1 MKRSAIYIGV
11 LLAICQLVPVG
22 MSAEQRCDAN
32 MTEGKSVETVQHSVY
47 QGFSGGMM
55 VHLGYLYGSN
65 DKAPVTMNG
74 GTMGIGGAARVHL
87 WNHLR
92 IGGEGF
98 VSTLPAWMSSVQTPS
113 QAPDMPANTPHTLQP
128 GSYVRNGWGGILAD
142 AYWQCGKVFP
152 FLGATVGGGAQR
164 ALYIAEGSQTDWQEE
179 PRVLFHRQTY
189 FMLDPFVGMEIAVS
203 AHMHL
208 TLRADYVLPIQR
220 TGLLAPH
227 GPRIYIG
234 MMFCH

>member
-1 MKRSAIYIGV
+1 
-11 LLAICQLVPVG
+11 
-22 MSAEQRCDAN
+22 
-32 MTEGKSVETVQHSVY
+32 
-47 QGFSGGMM
+47 MM

-65 DKAPVTMNG
+65 SKAPMTMNG

-92 IGGEGF
+92 IGGEGY
-98 VSTLPAWMSSVQTPS
+98 VSTLPVWM
-113 QAPDMPANTPHTLQP
+113 
-128 GSYVRNGWGGILAD
+128 AD

-152 FLGATVGGGAQR
+152 FLGATIGGGAQR

-179 PRVLFHRQTY
+179 PRALFRRQTY
-189 FMLDPFVGMEIAVS
+189 FMLDPFIGIEVAVS

>member
-1 MKRSAIYIGV
+1 MAVIARLSLRITHCALRITHFPLRIV
-11 LLAICQLVPVG
+11 HCAFLLLCVAH
-22 MSAEQRCDAN
+22 STAE
-32 MTEGKSVETVQHSVY
+32 VY
-47 QGFSGGMM
+47 RGFSGGMM

-65 DKAPVTMNG
+65 SEAPVTMNG

-87 WNHLR
+87 REHLR
-92 IGGEGF
+92 IGGEGY
-98 VSTLPAWMSSVQTPS
+98 VSTLPVWMSRQSGY
-113 QAPDMPANTPHTLQP
+113 LQP

-179 PRVLFHRQTY
+179 SHALFHRQTY
-189 FMLDPFVGMEIAVS
+189 FMLDPFIGIEVAVS

>member
-65 DKAPVTMNG
+65 SEAPMTMNG

-87 WNHLR
+87 WKHLR
-92 IGGEGF
+92 IGGEGY
-98 VSTLPAWMSSVQTPS
+98 VSTLPVWM
-113 QAPDMPANTPHTLQP
+113 AGIAANTGEENAVIVLQP

-142 AYWQCGKVFP
+142 AYWQCGKVWP
-152 FLGATVGGGAQR
+152 FLGATIGGGAQR

-189 FMLDPFVGMEIAVS
+189 FMLDPFVGMEIAIS

-220 TGLLAPH
+220 IGLLAPH

>member
-1 MKRSAIYIGV
+1 
-11 LLAICQLVPVG
+11 
-22 MSAEQRCDAN
+22 
-32 MTEGKSVETVQHSVY
+32 
-47 QGFSGGMM
+47 MM

-65 DKAPVTMNG
+65 SKAPMTMNG

-92 IGGEGF
+92 IGGEGY
-98 VSTLPAWMSSVQTPS
+98 VSTLPVWMSRQSGY
-113 QAPDMPANTPHTLQP
+113 LQL

-152 FLGATVGGGAQR
+152 FLGATIGGGAQR

-179 PRVLFHRQTY
+179 PRALFHRQTY
-189 FMLDPFVGMEIAVS
+189 FMLDPFIGIEVAVS

-208 TLRADYVLPIQR
+208 TLRADYVLPILR

>member
-1 MKRSAIYIGV
+1 
-11 LLAICQLVPVG
+11 
-22 MSAEQRCDAN
+22 
-32 MTEGKSVETVQHSVY
+32 
-47 QGFSGGMM
+47 MM
-55 VHLGYLYGSN
+55 VHLGYLYGAN
-65 DKAPVTMNG
+65 PQAPATMNG

-87 WNHLR
+87 FNHLR
-92 IGGEGF
+92 IGGEGY
-98 VSTLPAWMSSVQTPS
+98 VSTLPAWMSSVQTPPQARNLPA
-113 QAPDMPANTPHTLQP
+113 QAPEAPNTLQP

-152 FLGATVGGGAQR
+152 FLGVTVGGGAQR

-179 PRVLFHRQTY
+179 PRALFHRQTY
-189 FMLDPFVGMEIAVS
+189 FMLDPFVGIEVAVS

>member
-1 MKRSAIYIGV
+1 MVYFVFCIPYCI
-11 LLAICQLVPVG
+11 
-22 MSAEQRCDAN
+22 AE
-32 MTEGKSVETVQHSVY
+32 VY

-65 DKAPVTMNG
+65 DKAPMTMNG

-98 VSTLPAWMSSVQTPS
+98 VSTLPVWMSSVQTS
-113 QAPDMPANTPHTLQP
+113 AQSPATPHTLQQ

-142 AYWQCGKVFP
+142 AYWQCGKVLP
-152 FLGATVGGGAQR
+152 FLGATVGGGTQR
-164 ALYIAEGSQTDWQEE
+164 ALYIADGSQTDWQEE
-179 PRVLFHRQTY
+179 SHALFHRQTY
-189 FMLDPFVGMEIAVS
+189 FMLDPFVGIEVAVS
-203 AHMHL
+203 THMHL
-208 TLRADYVLPIQR
+208 TFRADYVLPIQR
-220 TGLLAPH
+220 IGLLAPH